1 MYIYKR
7 YGKTLE
13 SKNFDHR
20 LHNIKFLNLK
30 KVQVQTDIVKDLTD
44 LAAELLASDLRTD
57 QFTETDY
64 MR

>member
-1 MYIYKR
+1 M
-7 YGKTLE
+7 
-13 SKNFDHR
+13 
-20 LHNIKFLNLK
+20 KFFNLK